1 MNNSW
6 PSKTIDA
13 LSFFQTYYRFI
24 LFGLLGVCLG
34 CLDQYAS
41 RSSWIDFD
49 TTLEFWLLV
58 VTLSAISSKSRLEA
72 SSRSVILLIS
82 TVLAYYVMFYINLG
96 FLPTRYLGTWLIV
109 AFVSSVYSYV
119 IWGAGQRG
127 RAAAFLGSIPTA
139 YLVKQGDSFLP
150 DLFFN
155 LEAAQLRINYFGI
168 DVYSGFNL
176 IAAIALY
183 AIMIKTTRCWLTLT
197 IATVT
202 GWIILRETSILSFF
216 PF

>member
-6 PSKTIDA
+6 PSKSIDV
-13 LSFFQTYYRFI
+13 LSHLQTYNRFF
-24 LFGLLGVCLG
+24 LFGFLGVCLG

-49 TTLEFWLLV
+49 TTIEFWLVV
-58 VTLSAISSKSRLEA
+58 VTLGAISSKSRLEA
-72 SSRSVILLIS
+72 SHRSAILLTS
-82 TVLAYYVMFYINLG
+82 TVFAYYVMYYMNLG
-96 FLPTRYLGTWLIV
+96 FLPAQYLGFWLII
-109 AFVSSVYSYV
+109 AFVSSVYSYI

-127 RAAAFLGSIPTA
+127 RAAALLGSLPTA
-139 YLVKQGDSFLP
+139 YLLNQGDSFLP

-168 DVYSGFNL
+168 DIYSGFNF

-197 IATVT
+197 IATFT
-202 GWIILRETSILSFF
+202 GWVILRETSILSFF

>member
-6 PSKTIDA
+6 PSQSTDA
-13 LSFFQTYYRFI
+13 LSYVQTYNRFI

-49 TTLEFWLLV
+49 TTIEFWLVV
-58 VTLSAISSKSRLEA
+58 VTISAISSKSRLEA
-72 SSRSVILLIS
+72 ASRSTVLLIS
-82 TVLAYYVMFYINLG
+82 TVLAYYVMYYMNLG
-96 FLPTRYLGTWLIV
+96 FLPAQYLGTWLIIALV
-109 AFVSSVYSYV
+109 ASVYSYV

-127 RAAAFLGSIPTA
+127 RAAALLGSVPTA
-139 YLVKQGDSFLP
+139 YLIKQGDSFLP

-155 LEAAQLRINYFGI
+155 PEAAQLRIHYFGL

-176 IAAIALY
+176 LAAIALY
-183 AIMIKTTRCWLTLT
+183 AIMINTTRCWLTLT

-202 GWIILRETSILSFF
+202 GWIILRETSILSFL